1 MVSSKEGKHQ
11 KMVVVI
17 RYILA
22 ITIISLMG
30 VASMMLDDKAV
41 IYPPAAAM
49 LLGLIIKERQ
59 PWHVSPWNIPVLLT
73 LSAFV
78 GIILAARLE
87 AYPVTALSLGFLL
100 TGALLLIT
108 EATFFPTLATCLL
121 PIMLHNT
128 SWTYPASVLML
139 STLTILIST
148 LITRE
153 GWRQTD
159 IPSFHI
165 TRRISMGKVRHW
177 LLMWISM
184 LPLLIAAQQLHK
196 NALIAPP
203 LIVVLV
209 SLCQPDDRKH
219 RHPRRV
225 LATIFLSSCS
235 GAFCRMA
242 LLDGLS
248 MPLYIVMPFAMAL
261 SLMVMNYMRLIMP
274 PIAAL
279 SLLPFAL
286 SGNVLLFPLLV
297 SAGAAY
303 MLLCT
308 RTEVRKFIIHRM
320 ALVWQTEPWK

>member
-30 VASMMLDDKAV
+30 VASMTLRDKAV

-59 PWHVSPWNIPVLLT
+59 PWHVSPWSIPVLLT
-73 LSAFV
+73 LSALV

-108 EATFFPTLATCLL
+108 EATLFPTLATCLL
-121 PIMLHNT
+121 PIVLHTT
-128 SWTYPASVLML
+128 SWMYSASVLTL

-148 LITRE
+148 VITRG
-153 GWRQTD
+153 GWRQSAM
-159 IPSFHI
+159 PSFH
-165 TRRISMGKVRHW
+165 TASRISIGKVRHW

-196 NALIAPP
+196 GALIAPP

-225 LATIFLSSCS
+225 LATIFLSSCC
-235 GAFCRMA
+235 GVFCRMV

-261 SLMVMNYMRLIMP
+261 SLIVMNHMRLIMP

>member
-1 MVSSKEGKHQ
+1 MVSSKEESHQ
-11 KMVVVI
+11 KMIVVI
-17 RYILA
+17 RYVLA
-22 ITIISLMG
+22 IAIISLMG
-30 VASMMLDDKAV
+30 AASMMLDDKAV

-59 PWHVSPWNIPVLLT
+59 PWHVSSWNIPVLLT
-73 LSAFV
+73 LSALV
-78 GIILAARLE
+78 GTILAARLE
-87 AYPVTALSLGFLL
+87 AYPVTALSLGFLF

-108 EATFFPTLATCLL
+108 EATLFPALATCLL
-121 PIMLHNT
+121 SIVLHNT
-128 SWTYPASVLML
+128 SWTYPASVLTL

-153 GWRQTD
+153 GWRQTSM
-159 IPSFHI
+159 PSFHSTI
-165 TRRISMGKVRHW
+165 RISIGKVRHW

-196 NALIAPP
+196 SALIAPP

-235 GAFCRMA
+235 GVFCRMV

-248 MPLYIVMPFAMAL
+248 MPLYIVMPLAMVL
-261 SLMVMNYMRLIMP
+261 SLIVMNHMRLIMP
-274 PIAAL
+274 PIAAI

-286 SGNVLLFPLLV
+286 SGNILLFPLLV

-308 RTEVRKFIIHRM
+308 RTDVRKFIIHRM
-320 ALVWQTEPWK
+320 ALIWQTVPW